1 LKSEKSKNMKKKGGK
16 SVTTQIL
23 LMVGIVI
30 VINILSEHLYLRLD
44 LTADKSYT
52 LSKAT
57 KNILRSLEEPVT
69 VTAYFTEDVP
79 PQLLQAR
86 TDFKDLLEEYAN
98 IAKGNLV
105 YEFVDPNKDQE
116 SEQKA
121 MKEGIM
127 PNIVN
132 VRERDQMTQ
141 KRVFLGAVLKMGN
154 DKEIIPV
161 IQSGTAMEYALS
173 SSLKKLSVTDKPL
186 VGYLQGHG
194 EPPMS
199 AMQQVMAALG
209 VLYTVQP
216 VNLDS
221 PEADLSKY
229 ITIAIVAPTDTFPP
243 SHLEALNNYLAKGG
257 NLFIALNR
265 VKGDFTTIKGTSIH
279 TGLEDW
285 LSGKGLL
292 VDDNF
297 LIDAKCGSVGVQ
309 QQSGFMNFTTNISF
323 PYLPII
329 QKFADHPITKGLE
342 QVILPF
348 ASTIE
353 FTGDT
358 SLTYTPIA
366 FSSGKSGTLVP
377 PISFDVNK
385 KWTDRDFPLSG
396 LTVAAILSGRI
407 SANAPSRIVLVGDGD
422 FPVNGEGQR
431 PQQLQPDNVNL
442 MVNSVDWLSDQT
454 GLIDLRTKAI
464 TARPL
469 KDIDESKAL
478 FLKWLNFLLPIVLI
492 ILYGFFRNQRNRNLR
507 VKRME
512 EGYV

>member
-1 LKSEKSKNMKKKGGK
+1 VKFKDMKKKGGK
-16 SVTTQIL
+16 SITTQIL
-23 LMVGIVI
+23 LMIGIVI
-30 VINILSEHLYLRLD
+30 IVNIISEQLYFRLD

-86 TDFKDLLEEYAN
+86 TDFKDMLVEYAN
-98 IAKGNLV
+98 VAKGNLV
-105 YEFVDPNKDQE
+105 YEFIDPNKDQE
-116 SEQKA
+116 SESKA
-121 MKEGIM
+121 MQAGIM

-161 IQSGTAMEYALS
+161 IQTGTAMEYALS
-173 SSLKKLSVTDKPL
+173 SSIKKLSVTEKPL
-186 VGYLQGHG
+186 IGFVQGHG

-199 AMQQVMAALG
+199 ALQQVMASLG
-209 VLYTVQP
+209 ILYSVQA
-216 VNLDS
+216 VNLDD
-221 PEADLSKY
+221 PGTELGKY
-229 ITIAIVAPTDTFPP
+229 ATIAIVAPSDTMPP
-243 SHLEALNNYLAKGG
+243 AHFSLLDQYLSRGG
-257 NLFIALNR
+257 NLFIAYNK
-265 VKGDFTTIKGTSIH
+265 VKGDFTTVSGSSIY

-285 LSGKGLL
+285 LGRKGLYVDNNFL
-292 VDDNF
+292 VD
-297 LIDAKCGSVGVQ
+297 ATCGSVGVQ
-309 QQSGFMNFTTNISF
+309 QQSGFMSFTTNISF
-323 PYLPII
+323 PYLPVI
-329 QKFADHPITKGLE
+329 QKFADHPVTKGLE

-348 ASTIE
+348 ASTIQY
-353 FTGDT
+353 TGDT
-358 SLTYTPIA
+358 SFIFTPVA
-366 FSSGKSGTLVP
+366 FSSQKSGTINP
-377 PISFDVNK
+377 PVYFDINK
-385 KWTDRDFPLSG
+385 QWTDRDFPLSN
-396 LTVAAILSGRI
+396 LPVAGILSGNFSGNI
-407 SANAPSRIVLVGDGD
+407 KSSIILVGDGD

-442 MVNSVDWLSDQT
+442 MVNAVDWLSDET

-469 KDIDESKAL
+469 KDVEEGRKL
-478 FLKWLNFLLPIVLI
+478 FLKWLNFLLPIILI
-492 ILYGFFRNQRNRNLR
+492 ILYGIFRNQRNRSLR

>member
-1 LKSEKSKNMKKKGGK
+1 MKIKGGK
-16 SVTTQIL
+16 SMATQVL
-23 LMVGIVI
+23 LMIGIVI
-30 VINILSEHLYLRLD
+30 VVNIISEQLYFRLD
-44 LTADKSYT
+44 LTADRIYT

-86 TDFKDLLEEYAN
+86 SDFKDLLVEYSN
-98 IAKGNLV
+98 VAKGNIV
-105 YEFVDPNKDQE
+105 YEFIDPNKDAA

-132 VRERDQMTQ
+132 VRDKDQMTQ
-141 KRVFLGAVLKMGN
+141 KKVFLGAVLKMGN

-173 SSLKKLSVTDKPL
+173 SAIKKLSVSEKPL
-186 VGYLQGHG
+186 VGYIQGHS
-194 EPPMS
+194 EPSM
-199 AMQQVMAALG
+199 AALQQVMKALE
-209 VLYTVQP
+209 VLYTVQEIK
-216 VNLDS
+216 LDN
-221 PEADLSKY
+221 PGADLAKY
-229 ITIAIVAPTDTFPP
+229 KTIIIVAPADTMP
-243 SHLEALNNYLAKGG
+243 LEQLSLLDQYLARGG
-257 NLFIALNR
+257 NLFIAYNR
-265 VKGDFTTIKGTSIH
+265 VKGDFTTVQGTSIH

-285 LSGKGLL
+285 LAKKGLFVDNDFL
-292 VDDNF
+292 VD
-297 LIDAKCGSVGVQ
+297 ATCGSVGVQ
-309 QQSGFMNFTTNISF
+309 QQSGFMSYTTNISF
-323 PYLPII
+323 PYLPVI

-342 QVILPF
+342 QVIMPF
-348 ASTIE
+348 ASTIQY
-353 FTGDT
+353 TGDT
-358 SLTYTPIA
+358 SLNFTPIA
-366 FSSGKSGTLVP
+366 FSSKKSGTLNP
-377 PISFDVNK
+377 PIYFDVNK

-396 LTVAAILSGRI
+396 LTVAGVLSGKI
-407 SANAPSRIVLVGDGD
+407 SGNALSKIVLVGDGD

-431 PQQLQPDNVNL
+431 PQQLQPDNINL
-442 MVNSVDWLSDQT
+442 MVNSVDWLSDET

-469 KDIDESKAL
+469 QDIDEGRKM
-478 FLKWLNFLLPIVLI
+478 FLKWLNFLLPILLI
-492 ILYGFFRNQRNRNLR
+492 ILYGIFRNQRNRSLR

>member
-1 LKSEKSKNMKKKGGK
+1 MKKKGLK
-16 SVTTQIL
+16 SITTQIL
-23 LMVGIVI
+23 LMIGIVI
-30 VINILSEHLYLRLD
+30 VVNIISGQLYFRFD

-57 KNILRSLEEPVT
+57 KNILRSLDEPVT

-86 TDFKDLLEEYAN
+86 TDFKDMLVEYGN

-105 YEFVDPNKDQE
+105 FEFIDPNKNQE
-116 SEQKA
+116 SENKA
-121 MKEGIM
+121 MQEGIM

-173 SSLKKLSVTDKPL
+173 SAIKKLSVTEKPMI
-186 VGYLQGHG
+186 GYIRGHG
-194 EPPMS
+194 EPSMN
-199 AMQQVMAALG
+199 ALQQVMTSLG
-209 VLYTVQP
+209 VLYSVRE

-221 PEADLSKY
+221 PDIDLRNY
-229 ITIAIVAPTDTFPP
+229 ATIAIVAPTDTIP
-243 SHLEALNNYLAKGG
+243 LEHFNILDQYLSGGG
-257 NLFIALNR
+257 NLFIAYNK
-265 VKGDFTTIKGTSIH
+265 VKGDFTTVQGTSIY

-285 LSGKGLL
+285 LASKGLYVDNNFL
-292 VDDNF
+292 VD
-297 LIDAKCGSVGVQ
+297 ATCGSVGVQ
-309 QQSGFMNFTTNISF
+309 QQAGFMSYTTNINF
-323 PYLPII
+323 PYLPLI
-329 QKFADHPITKGLE
+329 QKFADHPVTKGLE
-342 QVILPF
+342 RLLLPF
-348 ASTIE
+348 ASTIQY
-353 FTGDT
+353 TGDT
-358 SLTYTPIA
+358 NFTFTPIA
-366 FSSGKSGTLVP
+366 FSSQKSGTLNP
-377 PISFDVNK
+377 PLYFDVNK

-396 LTVAAILSGRI
+396 LTVAGVLSGKFSGYADSKI
-407 SANAPSRIVLVGDGD
+407 ILIGDGD

-431 PQQLQPDNVNL
+431 PQQLQPDNINL
-442 MVNSVDWLSDQT
+442 MVNSIDWLSDHT

-469 KDIDESKAL
+469 KDVEEGRKM

-492 ILYGFFRNQRNRNLR
+492 ILYGIIKNQRNRSLR